1 MKKDTKREKEL
12 RLVIVKIIER
22 EGSYRVDQKVD
33 ILMSNLRKKRASLLD
48 ISLANN
54 EWKLYNDE

>member
-54 EWKLYNDE
+54 E